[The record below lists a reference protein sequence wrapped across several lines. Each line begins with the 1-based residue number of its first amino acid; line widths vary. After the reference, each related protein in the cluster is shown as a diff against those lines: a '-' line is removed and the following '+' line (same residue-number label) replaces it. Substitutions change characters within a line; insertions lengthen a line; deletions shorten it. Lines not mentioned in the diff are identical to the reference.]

1 LGQQT
6 HIELNKLNDNSEDI
20 VNVLKKHTSLILFQ
34 IKKYWQE
41 WWFMLKR
48 DNVTTCKCVLS
59 FSAIGF
65 VNNGHGYAWKNWA
78 Y

>member
-34 IKKYWQE
+34 IKKILAGVMIYAE
-41 WWFMLKR
+41 KR
-48 DNVTTCKCVLS
+48 
-59 FSAIGF
+59 
-65 VNNGHGYAWKNWA
+65 
-78 Y
+78 